1 MIQGLNIR
9 ITDRIKSFIYWH
21 FPVSKIE
28 LVHRVLNPDYIFNI
42 KSYNKQIKMYLPCKH
57 DYIQTEIIVSRQ
69 FYENTELAKIHDF
82 IKPGMVI
89 LDVGANIGNHTV
101 YFGSILEANK
111 IYSFEPQKIP
121 ASICRKN
128 IMLNK
133 LDGIVELFEYGLGKD
148 NSRAKII
155 FDGLAVDNIGGTMLT
170 ECENGDIDIRMLDD
184 LHILEKIDFIK
195 IDVEEM
201 EASVLLGAKN
211 TILRD
216 YPTIWIEIMDK
227 NYENVSSIL
236 DNYGYEKITELS
248 GNNYV
253 FMHRAAV

>member
-1 MIQGLNIR
+1 MIQGSNTR
-9 ITDRIKSFIYWH
+9 ISDRIKSFVYWH
-21 FPVSKIE
+21 FPRLKLE
-28 LVHRVLNPDYIFNI
+28 LAHRVLNPDSVFNI
-42 KSYNKQIKMYLPCKH
+42 KSHNKQIKMYLPCKH

-69 FYENTELAKIHDF
+69 FYENLELAKIHDF
-82 IKPGMVI
+82 IKSGMVI
-89 LDVGANIGNHTV
+89 LDVGANIGNHTI

-121 ASICRKN
+121 AAICRKN

-133 LDGIVELFEYGLGKD
+133 LDGIVELFEYGLGKN
-148 NSRAKII
+148 NSKAKVI

-170 ECENGDIDIRMLDD
+170 ECENGDIDIRNLDD
-184 LHILEKIDFIK
+184 VHILERIDFIK

-227 NYENVSSIL
+227 NYDNVNSIL
-236 DNYGYEKITELS
+236 HGYGYEKITELS
-248 GNNYV
+248 EQNYV
-253 FMHRAAV
+253 FMHRIVV